1 MNLYEFESKKILCK
15 FKLPI
20 LNSFLVKDFFFIKK
34 KIYKIQ
40 VHSGYRGKHN
50 GILLINNYYDCVC
63 FFKKWKNKFLLK
75 KKIDS
80 ILIEKLIFIELELYI
95 SFYIINNY
103 LIFLISEK
111 GGINIENHKKINF
124 LKIKINFLIISY
136 IIFDYLSN
144 SCLNNLIIKKIINII
159 YKIYN
164 IFFKKKIIL
173 LEINPLI
180 IKKNLLFI
188 IDCKIIIDKKKFL
201 NFSEKISNKLQ
212 INYIQLKGKICCL
225 INGAG
230 LAMSTLDLFNYN
242 NINCF
247 NFLDL
252 SGKVSNT
259 KINYLF
265 NFIYTK
271 KIIIL
276 FVNLFGGIVSCKKI
290 LNSLLNYMYIDFNH
304 NIIIRLEGNFS
315 NFTKKKIIRFKN
327 LIVIENVYD
336 CLKKCIILLNVK

>member
-1 MNLYEFESKKILCK
+1 MNLYEFESKKILYK
-15 FKLPI
+15 FNLPI
-20 LNSFLVKDFFFIKK
+20 LNSFLVKNFFLIKNK
-34 KIYKIQ
+34 FYKIQ
-40 VHSGYRGKHN
+40 IHSGYRGKHK
-50 GILLINNYYDCVC
+50 GVMLINNYYDCFF
-63 FFKKWKNKFLLK
+63 FFKKWKKKLLFK
-75 KKIDS
+75 KKVNS
-80 ILIEKLIFIELELYI
+80 ILIEKSTFIELEIYI

-103 LIFLISEK
+103 LFFLISEK
-111 GGINIENHKKINF
+111 GGINIENQKKINF

-136 IIFDYLSN
+136 TIFDYLSN
-144 SCLNNLIIKKIINII
+144 SFLNNLVIKKIINII

-180 IKKNLLFI
+180 IKKNFLFI
-188 IDCKIIIDKKKFL
+188 IDCKIIIDKKNIS
-201 NFSEKISNKLQ
+201 NFSKKISNKLQ

-252 SGKVSNT
+252 SGKINDT
-259 KINYLF
+259 KLNNLF

-276 FVNLFGGIVSCKKI
+276 FINLFGGIVSCKKI

-304 NIIIRLEGNFS
+304 NIIIRLEGFFS
-315 NFTKKKIIRFKN
+315 NFTKKKLIKFKN
-327 LIVIENVYD
+327 LIIIENVYD

>member
-15 FKLPI
+15 FNLPI
-20 LNSFLVKDFFFIKK
+20 LNSFLVKNFFLIKK

-40 VHSGYRGKHN
+40 VYSGYRGKN
-50 GILLINNYYDCVC
+50 KGVIIINNYCEC
-63 FFKKWKNKFLLK
+63 FFFFKKWKNKFLFN
-75 KKIDS
+75 KKINS
-80 ILIEKLIFIELELYI
+80 FLIEKIINIEFEIYI

-103 LIFLISEK
+103 LTFLISEK
-111 GGINIENHKKINF
+111 GGVNIENQKKINF

-144 SCLNNLIIKKIINII
+144 SFFNNLIIKKIINII
-159 YKIYN
+159 YRIYN
-164 IFFKKKIIL
+164 IFFKKNITL

-180 IKKNLLFI
+180 IKKNFLFI
-188 IDCKIIIDKKKFL
+188 IDCKIIINKKKFV

-230 LAMSTLDLFNYN
+230 LSMSTLDLFNYN

-252 SGKVSNT
+252 SGQ
-259 KINYLF
+259 INDRKLNNLF

-276 FVNLFGGIVSCKKI
+276 FINLFGGIVSCKKI
-290 LNSLLNYMYIDFNH
+290 LNSLLNYMYINFNH

-315 NFTKKKIIRFKN
+315 NFTKKKIIKFKN
-327 LIVIENVYD
+327 LIIIENIYD

>member
-20 LNSFLVKDFFFIKK
+20 LNSFLVKNFFFIKK

-40 VHSGYRGKHN
+40 IHSGYRGKN
-50 GILLINNYYDCVC
+50 KGILLINNYNDCFY
-63 FFKKWKNKFLLK
+63 FFKKWKNKFLFK
-75 KKIDS
+75 KKINS
-80 ILIEKLIFIELELYI
+80 ILIEKLTYIELEIYI
-95 SFYIINNY
+95 SFYITNNH
-103 LIFLISEK
+103 LFFLISEK
-111 GGINIENHKKINF
+111 GGINIEKQKKINF
-124 LKIKINFLIISY
+124 LKIKINFLIINY

-144 SCLNNLIIKKIINII
+144 SFLNNLIIKKIINVI
-159 YKIYN
+159 YKIYY

-180 IKKNLLFI
+180 IKKNFLFI
-188 IDCKIIIDKKKFL
+188 IDCKIIIDKKKII
-201 NFSEKISNKLQ
+201 NFSEKISNKLK

-252 SGKVSNT
+252 SGQINNIKL
-259 KINYLF
+259 NYLF

-276 FVNLFGGIVSCKKI
+276 FINLFGGIVSCKKI

-315 NFTKKKIIRFKN
+315 NFTKKKIIKFKN
-327 LIVIENVYD
+327 LIIIENVYD
-336 CLKKCIILLNVK
+336 CLKKCSILLNVK